1 MHHKGYKNRAFGVWT
16 RGKRLFRSNRARC
29 EVHRVCWNRSVCGR
43 GVAAML
49 PSVNSQILIPAECP
63 NARAP
68 RAPVLRHA
76 EAGSNA
82 GIVPEPKP
90 SQLEWYMMKLAAGKP
105 IIPGRARAR
114 HCTPWAKRILENMCS
129 LVPCNPSKQPH
140 MSVPEKMTNAFP
152 GDKAVINE
160 SPNTHNSPPEPPDCN
175 DGGADVE
182 ENIERNKI
190 RGFCLKVEH
199 YSHSGCHTTV
209 SIIFLNQM
217 NFAVPQIA
225 RSVTGLNPWRITS
238 HVSQ

>member
-82 GIVPEPKP
+82 GIVPEPKTKPARMVHDEASCGETNNTRP
-90 SQLEWYMMKLAAGKP
+90 SSSSTLYTLSQTNSGEYVLTGPLQSIQAAAHVCAGEND
-105 IIPGRARAR
+105 
-114 HCTPWAKRILENMCS
+114 KRIS
-129 LVPCNPSKQPH
+129 
-140 MSVPEKMTNAFP
+140 
-152 GDKAVINE
+152 
-160 SPNTHNSPPEPPDCN
+160 
-175 DGGADVE
+175 
-182 ENIERNKI
+182 R
-190 RGFCLKVEH
+190 R
-199 YSHSGCHTTV
+199 
-209 SIIFLNQM
+209 
-217 NFAVPQIA
+217 
-225 RSVTGLNPWRITS
+225 
-238 HVSQ
+238 